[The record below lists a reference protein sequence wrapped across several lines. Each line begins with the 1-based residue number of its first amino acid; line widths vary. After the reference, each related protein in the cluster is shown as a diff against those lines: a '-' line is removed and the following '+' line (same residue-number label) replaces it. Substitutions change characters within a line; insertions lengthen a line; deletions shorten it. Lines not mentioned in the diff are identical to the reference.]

1 MNRCAIVSAG
11 DAMEGHVPDA
21 RAERGRVS
29 ARRVGRATLPNDATS
44 PGRARHII
52 GRTLALASSDIRDV
66 AELLASEIVT
76 NAVAFSHGAVQVR
89 VEVEAQAIRVSI
101 HDDGPG
107 LPALSDPEPLGEHG
121 RGLHI
126 VQALADDWGVVTSV
140 GTEIGKTVW
149 FTLHDS

>member
-1 MNRCAIVSAG
+1 V
-11 DAMEGHVPDA
+11 
-21 RAERGRVS
+21 
-29 ARRVGRATLPNDATS
+29 
-44 PGRARHII
+44 
-52 GRTLALASSDIRDV
+52 
-66 AELLASEIVT
+66 
-76 NAVAFSHGAVQVR
+76 FSHGDVQVR
-89 VEVEAQAIRVSI
+89 IDVEAQAIRVSI

-107 LPALSDPEPLGEHG
+107 LPALCDPEPLGEHG